1 MLEANGAVS
10 SLMGNIWIPDNLASQ
25 TVKSDVKIKTFSDG
39 QVFRKST
46 YFAPLLRK
54 YLEEVLQEN
63 EEEDQERRRNGIQET
78 MDLT

>member
-10 SLMGNIWIPDNLASQ
+10 SLMENIWIPDNLASQ
-25 TVKSDVKIKTFSDG
+25 TVKSDVKIKTFSDR